1 MKNALKIRLKPTP
14 EQQQKLAANFGCA
27 RWVWNEAL
35 TFSQA
40 HYQQTGK
47 TLSAFDLKKR
57 LPALKQQYPWLKDA
71 YSQTLQQSI
80 LNFGTARERFFQK
93 LARFPKLKRK
103 QNRQSIQFP
112 QNVKL
117 SKDNKS
123 LFLPKIG
130 WVPCV
135 LHRPLNTS
143 FKTVTVSQTPTG
155 EYYAAFCLEDQALPE
170 PVRVIERIEAVDLGI
185 YHTCIDSLGNKH
197 TNPNAEKRHRTNLRR
212 KQKQHARKQKG
223 SKNRAKARLKVA
235 RVYQQVTRT
244 RHDFQHKITYQ
255 FACENQAVVVEN
267 LHLKGMLKN
276 HCLAR
281 ALSDAALGSFIEKLK
296 YKLER
301 RGGHLIEV
309 DRFFPSS
316 KRCSACEHKLESL
329 PLSLRRWTC
338 PACDMEHDRD
348 INAAINLKTEGIRL
362 LTAAGFTVAACGGLR
377 QTSQEAAA

>member
-1 MKNALKIRLKPTP
+1 MKSALKIRLKPTP

-35 TFSQA
+35 TFAQA

-47 TLSAFDLKKR
+47 TLSALDLKKR
-57 LPALKQQYPWLKDA
+57 LPALKEHYPWLKAA

-112 QNVKL
+112 QHVKL
-117 SKDNKS
+117 SEDGRA
-123 LFLPKIG
+123 LYLPKIG
-130 WVPCV
+130 WVACV
-135 LHRPLNTS
+135 LHRPLDTG
-143 FKTVTVSQTPTG
+143 FKTVTVSKTPSG
-155 EYYAAFCLEDQALPE
+155 EYYAALCLEDQPTPE
-170 PVRVIERIEAVDLGI
+170 PARVIETLEAVDLGI
-185 YHTCIDSLGNKH
+185 YHSCVDSLGHKH
-197 TNPNAEKRHRTNLRR
+197 TNPKAEKRHRTNLRR
-212 KQKQHARKQKG
+212 KKKQHARKQKG
-223 SKNRAKARLKVA
+223 SQNRAKARLQVA
-235 RVYQQVTRT
+235 KVYQKATRV

-255 FACENQAVVVEN
+255 LACENQAVVVEK

-281 ALSDAALGSFIEKLK
+281 ALSDAALGSFVEKLK

-316 KRCSACEHKLESL
+316 KLCSSCEHKLTSL
-329 PLSLRRWTC
+329 PLSLRSWTC
-338 PACDMEHDRD
+338 PACGVEHDRD
-348 INAAINLKTEGIRL
+348 INAARNLKHEGIRL